1 MPKKILIPAVLL
13 VCYFFAVFPF
23 SSYGR
28 VAKIRDLLINRDADH
43 ILVYAMVTDCFT
55 GEMEAAIM
63 AGAPTMFTF
72 MIDLYEKRS
81 YWFDRRL
88 AAVAIKHTI
97 KYDIAKK
104 TFFVSSNGGHEPAGF
119 QDLDS
124 AKRAMAELN
133 GVAVAPV
140 KILKKDRSY
149 YIRMKAKLDKIRL
162 PMHMEYVFFF
172 VSLWDFETD
181 WIEKTLPVNYEKG
194 S

>member
-23 SSYGR
+23 NSYGR
-28 VAKIRDLLINRDADH
+28 EAKIRDLLINRDANH

-55 GEMEAAIM
+55 GKMEEAIM

-81 YWFDRRL
+81 YWFDRKL
-88 AAVAIKHTI
+88 AAVVMKHTL
-97 KYDIAKK
+97 KYDTVKR
-104 TFFVSSNGGHEPAGF
+104 TFFISSNGAAEPVGF
-119 QDLDS
+119 QDFAS
-124 AKRAMAELN
+124 AKQAMAELN

-140 KILKKDRSY
+140 GILQKDKTY

-162 PMHMEYVFFF
+162 PMHLEYVFFF

-181 WIEKTLPVNYEKG
+181 WIEKTLPVSHEQG

>member
-1 MPKKILIPAVLL
+1 MPKKILILAVLL
-13 VCYFFAVFPF
+13 VCYYFIAFPF
-23 SSYGR
+23 SSYSR
-28 VAKIRDLLINRDADH
+28 VAQIRDLFINRDTEN

-55 GEMEAAIM
+55 GKMEEAIM

-72 MIDLYEKRS
+72 LIDLYEERP
-81 YWFDRRL
+81 YWCDRKL
-88 AAVAIKHTI
+88 SAIVIKHTI
-97 KYDIAKK
+97 KYDTAKK
-104 TFFVSSNGGHEPAGF
+104 TFFVSANGGHEPAGF
-119 QDLDS
+119 QDLES

-140 KILKKDRSY
+140 GILQRDKTY
-149 YIRMKAKLDKIRL
+149 YIRIKAKLDKIRL

-181 WIEKTLPVNYEKG
+181 WIEKTLLFNYGQG